1 MDRHFY
7 PLQSLG
13 LSPECL
19 LPDRHLRLHHLG
31 LFQDKARNISGFTY
45 SKVTCFPLPTCQ
57 TWGRNLLGPAV
68 VTSLSFVR
76 RSPRFYGETEAR
88 AILKAF
94 NRVQLNAHVDLR
106 RFGEEKTYHFGR
118 WHLYMECFSP
128 YETQSQR
135 RVCSR
140 IRGRIIR

>member
-7 PLQSLG
+7 SLQSLG

-57 TWGRNLLGPAV
+57 TWGRSLLGSAV

-76 RSPRFYGETEAR
+76 RSPE
-88 AILKAF
+88 ILW
-94 NRVQLNAHVDLR
+94 RD
-106 RFGEEKTYHFGR
+106 
-118 WHLYMECFSP
+118 
-128 YETQSQR
+128 
-135 RVCSR
+135 
-140 IRGRIIR
+140 RGKSNLEGI